1 MHEAACAKP
10 QRGRRHCW
18 IRCGYSPSVGGQADS
33 CPGQST
39 ISQVSKQCAAR
50 KSSSLELFRSFDKDG
65 DGFISFSEFQQA
77 MLQLGGH
84 ATSSPDQAERV
95 SQMLLDLAAWV
106 DRNDSGSINYME
118 FCSAFRI
125 GVHESQSEAA
135 SPGTNLID
143 QIMEQLCSLL
153 HAHHWSLKQAF
164 DYFDVNGDGVLSPEE
179 FRTAVQSLSSMEAA
193 PGEEPPLR
201 LSPEQIDRLIA
212 SLDRDGD
219 GVIDYEEFLEAIGP
233 RDALER

>member
-1 MHEAACAKP
+1 MHKAACAKP
-10 QRGRRHCW
+10 PRGRRHCS
-18 IRCGYSPSVGGQADS
+18 IRCGFSPSAGGQAGS
-33 CPGQST
+33 CASRCT
-39 ISQVSKQCAAR
+39 VLQVSKQCAAR
-50 KSSSLELFRSFDKDG
+50 RSSSLELFRSFDKDG
-65 DGFISFSEFQQA
+65 DGFVSFSEFQQA

-84 ATSSPDQAERV
+84 ATSAPDQAERV

-106 DRNDSGSINYME
+106 DRNDSGTINYME

-125 GVHESQSEAA
+125 GVHESQSKAA
-135 SPGTNLID
+135 SHGTNLID
-143 QIMEQLCSLL
+143 QIVEQLCSLL
-153 HAHHWSLKQAF
+153 HAHHWSLKRAF
-164 DYFDVNGDGVLSPEE
+164 DYFDANGDGVLSPEE

-193 PGEEPPLR
+193 PGEESPLR
-201 LSPEQIDRLIA
+201 LSPEQTDRLIA